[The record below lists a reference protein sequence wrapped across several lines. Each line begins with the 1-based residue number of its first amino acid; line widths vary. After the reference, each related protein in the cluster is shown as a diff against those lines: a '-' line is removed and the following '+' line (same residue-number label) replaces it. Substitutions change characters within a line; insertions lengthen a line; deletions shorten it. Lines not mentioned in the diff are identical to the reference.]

1 MPDAPTAVDSSAER
15 RPTPIHDR
23 LDRAKRRQAVAQAQH
38 AGQSQRAAVASAGV
52 ARGTLRHW
60 NTSAETSVA
69 APAGLAA
76 FCETP
81 EGVEWL
87 RRVQM
92 AAHWSI
98 SEQGGAGVRVVC
110 QFLELSGLS
119 AFIAASYGT
128 QQAFQAEL
136 ERQIVSEATD
146 LSETLAKTMPHRTL
160 SVAEDETWQDGMRLV
175 AIEPVSNFILLEQ
188 ASAARSAA
196 AWSQALERAL
206 AGFKVTVVQG
216 ISDEAKGLLAH
227 VDATRVPIIRPTC
240 SISSM
245 R

>member
-1 MPDAPTAVDSSAER
+1 
-15 RPTPIHDR
+15 
-23 LDRAKRRQAVAQAQH
+23 VAQAQH

-69 APAGLAA
+69 APAGLVA

-110 QFLELSGLS
+110 QFLEFSGLS
-119 AFIAASYGT
+119 AFIGASYGT

-136 ERQIVSEATD
+136 ERQVVSEATD
-146 LSETLAKTMPHRTL
+146 LCEALAKTMPHRTL

-175 AIEPVSNFILLEQ
+175 AIERSPTSSFSSRRARRARRRPGARRWSAHWRGSRSPWCK
-188 ASAARSAA
+188 ASAMRPRDCWPMSN
-196 AWSQALERAL
+196 
-206 AGFKVTVVQG
+206 
-216 ISDEAKGLLAH
+216 
-227 VDATRVPIIRPTC
+227 ATRVPIIRPTY